1 MNEINNVEAA
11 AAMAA
16 GASLVGGG
24 LAGLKLA
31 YGRPRRAQVAQAA
44 RQARAQRRLEAAVES
59 RMQAPEARVRPAA
72 RVVQQAN
79 RTIASVSPN
88 AGGAR
93 LDVGTLEELLAG
105 LFSLRNDLNTLASEL
120 AAMRDKAA

>member
-1 MNEINNVEAA
+1 M
-11 AAMAA
+11 
-16 GASLVGGG
+16 
-24 LAGLKLA
+24 
-31 YGRPRRAQVAQAA
+31 
-44 RQARAQRRLEAAVES
+44 
-59 RMQAPEARVRPAA
+59 RPAA

-105 LFSLRNDLNTLASEL
+105 LFSLRNDLNTLADEL
-120 AAMRDKAA
+120 AEMRKKAA